1 MRIAAIYARVSS
13 EQQREA
19 NTIASQTSSL
29 IEFAQ
34 GHDLEVPKEWVFE
47 DDGYSGATLERPGL
61 ERVRDL
67 AAAGQIQVVLA
78 YAPDRLSR
86 KYAYQ
91 ILLIEEL
98 ARHGVETLFIKA
110 PQGSSAEDQL
120 LVQFQGMIAEYER
133 AQILERSRR
142 GKRHRAQAGEVSVMS
157 GAPYGYRYV
166 RKTDEAPA
174 AYAVLEAEARVVERI
189 YEMYTVEGLSI
200 GEITRR
206 INAEGIPTRK
216 ASARWERSTVWAV
229 LRNSAYR
236 GVACFGKTR
245 ASARTRV
252 IRPLRRRGVVTPSTT
267 AGHER
272 PREEWIEIPVPPLVS
287 EESFARAEELLQQNK
302 IRSRRRTIEPS
313 IVQGLV
319 SCQKCGYAFS
329 RTSTKTSARKIH
341 YYKCIGSEGWRKLGG
356 PVCDNGRLVRQD
368 LLDQIVWAEVIRL
381 LEDPTLIQQELD
393 RRLTAARSSD
403 PAKKREQS
411 LQRELTHVG
420 KGIERLLSAYQ
431 EALMSIEQLR
441 ERMPAL
447 RQREQALRADLQ
459 AIADQANDQAAL
471 LRLAETLTAFL
482 ARLHGAADMLNIMER
497 QRIVRLVVKDV
508 LIGDDTITIRH
519 SIPVLPGPPQGSSLP
534 PSQTA
539 GPNYLLC
546 KGSAA
551 PLSGRNAPETLC
563 GLSCRASLCHNFN
576 LHQAACHS
584 SHTLFHPVSESY
596 NHPNGVGL
604 APYLPGLGWLAPPKS
619 TRAWEPTLFME
630 SISPTTRSRASRGTV
645 RQLARSSVSGNGIRD
660 ISIMEQKDKYTSCRF
675 WKSRLESGAISA
687 CAVADGTPSGVPDE
701 NHFTVSRTGGPG
713 VQCCGF

>member
-1 MRIAAIYARVSS
+1 MRMAAIYARVSS

-19 NTIASQTSSL
+19 NTIASQTASL
-29 IEFAQ
+29 IEFAKN
-34 GHDLEVPKEWVFE
+34 HDLEVPEEWVFQDE
-47 DDGYSGATLERPGL
+47 GYSGATLERPAL

-67 AAAGQIQVVLA
+67 AAEGQIQVVLA

-98 ARHGVETLFIKA
+98 ARSGVETLFVKA

-142 GKRHRAQAGEVSVMS
+142 GKRHRAQSGEVSVMS
-157 GAPYGYRYV
+157 GAPYGYRYM
-166 RKTDEAPA
+166 RKTEEAPA
-174 AYAVLEAEARVVERI
+174 AYAVLEAEARVVQRI

-245 ASARTRV
+245 ASSRTRV
-252 IRPLRRRGVVTPSTT
+252 IRPQRRRGVITPSMT

-272 PREEWIEIPVPPLVS
+272 PREEWIEIPVPALVS
-287 EESFARAEELLQQNK
+287 EDSFARAQELLEQNK

-319 SCQKCGYAFS
+319 SCQKCGYAFA
-329 RTSTKTSARKIH
+329 RTSTRTSARKIH
-341 YYKCIGSEGWRKLGG
+341 YYKCIGSDGWRKLGG
-356 PVCDNGRLVRQD
+356 PVCNNGRFVRQD
-368 LLDQIVWAEVIRL
+368 LLDPIVWDEVVRL

-393 RRLTAARSSD
+393 RRLEAARSSN
-403 PAKKREQS
+403 PTKKREQS
-411 LQRELTHVG
+411 LQRELAQVG

-431 EALMSIEQLR
+431 EALVSIEQLR

-447 RQREQALRADLQ
+447 RQREQTLRAELQ
-459 AIADQANDQAAL
+459 AITDQANDRATF

-482 ARLHGAADMLNIMER
+482 ARLRGAADTLSINER

-508 LIGDDTITIRH
+508 LIGEDTITIRH
-519 SIPVLPGPPQGSSLP
+519 SIPVQQGPQQDGCIP
-534 PSQTA
+534 PSQT
-539 GPNYLLC
+539 GNSNYLLC
-546 KGSAA
+546 KGRAFRLYYRILFSINLIVSWSDEAIALFGMRTTATSMYAA
-551 PLSGRNAPETLC
+551 GEQANA
-563 GLSCRASLCHNFN
+563 
-576 LHQAACHS
+576 
-584 SHTLFHPVSESY
+584 
-596 NHPNGVGL
+596 
-604 APYLPGLGWLAPPKS
+604 
-619 TRAWEPTLFME
+619 
-630 SISPTTRSRASRGTV
+630 
-645 RQLARSSVSGNGIRD
+645 
-660 ISIMEQKDKYTSCRF
+660 
-675 WKSRLESGAISA
+675 
-687 CAVADGTPSGVPDE
+687 
-701 NHFTVSRTGGPG
+701 
-713 VQCCGF
+713 